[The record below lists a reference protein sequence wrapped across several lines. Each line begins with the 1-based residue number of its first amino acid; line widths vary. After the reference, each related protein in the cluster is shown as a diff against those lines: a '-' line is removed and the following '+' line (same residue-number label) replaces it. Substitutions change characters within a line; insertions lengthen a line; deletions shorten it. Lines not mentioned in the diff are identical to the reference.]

1 MNSLWKIV
9 RTVMAIVGGLLV
21 FGGIGTSDYYLLEL
35 EQPEPTSVMPTI
47 IIGVLMILPLFI
59 HLFCENRKEKS
70 NDKAVRF
77 RR

>member
-9 RTVMAIVGGLLV
+9 RTLMAIVGGLLI

-47 IIGVLMILPLFI
+47 IFGMLLIVPQVI
-59 HLFCENRKEKS
+59 HLYLGHRKEK
-70 NDKAVRF
+70 NDADYHR
-77 RR
+77 